1 MTSVGLGARQA
12 LATRARPVAAT
23 RVCVAANMG
32 IAGPGMTTVGLG
44 ARQGLA
50 IHPEAA
56 VAMVVFLSLM
66 L

>member
-12 LATRARPVAAT
+12 LATRARRVAAT
-23 RVCVAANMG
+23 QVCVAANMG

-44 ARQGLA
+44 ARQALA
-50 IHPEAA
+50 IRPE
-56 VAMVVFLSLM
+56 VVLSLM